1 MKESCQ
7 SSRPPRILL
16 AVCGGVAAY
25 KALELARLFV
35 KQGADVQ
42 TVLTAGAQQFVTAL
56 SFQALTGRAPRG
68 ELFDTAHEAAM
79 GHIELARWPDA
90 VVVAPAS
97 AHLLA
102 QMAAGLASDLL
113 TTLLLATNR
122 PVWVAPAM
130 NPQMWAHAATQANT
144 TQLTARGINFIAPST
159 GLMACGDTG
168 EGRLAD
174 VNVICSQVMRGL
186 QQSPLVNS
194 FPLSG
199 FKAVVTAGP
208 TREPIDPVRFITN
221 RSSGKQGFAVAEA
234 LAASGAQVTVI
245 AGPTALT
252 LSPGIR
258 RLDVESAQQMLDA
271 VLSVADDTDLLVS
284 AAAIADYRMQTIA
297 THKMKKTGDELNLRL
312 IKNPDILTTLR
323 ALYPQLFL
331 VGFAAETERLAEHAR
346 EKLVRKGL
354 DIIAANLVGDGKAF
368 DKEDNALSVF
378 WSDGERE
385 IAHAPKNI
393 VAQSLIALISE
404 RLASRE
410 RPGLNSASST

>member
-7 SSRPPRILL
+7 SCRPPRILL

-42 TVLTAGAQQFVTAL
+42 TVLTAGARQFVSAL

-68 ELFDTAHEAAM
+68 ELFDAAHEAAM
-79 GHIELARWPDA
+79 GHIELARWPDV

-97 AHLLA
+97 ANLLA
-102 QMAAGLASDLL
+102 QIAAGLASDLL

-130 NPQMWAHAATQANT
+130 NPQMWSHAATQANT
-144 TQLTARGINFIAPST
+144 KQLTARGINFIAPAT

-174 VNVICSQVMRGL
+174 VNVICSQVMTGL

-271 VLSVADDTDLLVS
+271 VLSIADDTDLLVS

-323 ALYPQLFL
+323 ALYPQIFL

-354 DIIAANLVGDGKAF
+354 DVIAANLVGDGKAF
-368 DKEDNALSVF
+368 DAEDNALSVF
-378 WSDGERE
+378 WPGGERE
-385 IAHAPKNI
+385 IAHAPKTV
-393 VAQSLIALISE
+393 VAKSLVALISE

-410 RPGLNSASST
+410 RPRIIATSST